1 MTTEDSVIVLT
12 DDEVRE
18 RMRTILDTLGMTEE
32 EMKTKAEEYLLDKE
46 ERYLYDEYMTLSWL
60 AGLDDE

>member
-32 EMKTKAEEYLLDKE
+32 KMKTKAEEYLLDKE
-46 ERYLYDEYMTLSWL
+46 ERYLYDEYMSLSWL